1 MKYLV
6 LILAV
11 FLLLGSPT
19 LAQETVPPPEAIENL
34 PGFVMAGKPVV
45 CGPIKEVMDKVKEF
59 GELPAAAWIDAAQ
72 GNNVM
77 FYINENTG
85 TTTVVEMVGEVMCII
100 SQGRGG
106 AVVSIPEK
114 IKGLPIKHLT
124 F

>member
-6 LILAV
+6 AILVA

-19 LAQETVPPPEAIENL
+19 LAQETIPE
-34 PGFVMAGKPVV
+34 PTFVQVQKPIV
-45 CGPIKEVMDKVKEF
+45 CGPIKEVMDKVIEF
-59 GELPAAAWIDAAQ
+59 GELPAAAWIDAEL

-85 TTTVVEMVGEVMCII
+85 TTTVVEIVGEVMCII

-106 AVVSIPEK
+106 AVVSLPEK